1 MSHSLLSE
9 FFVCRRA
16 KPLSGEKLFPL
27 PGIPD
32 FHFVMDGVQYL
43 SLVGTPQRCHQ
54 KVFGA
59 VAGDPVDDD
68 GGIQMLNAADED
80 VHVFFHG
87 KQREGKLFQICA
99 PQHMHEL
106 QLDAVDAGVGQI
118 ICGGQHIIGV
128 FPGQAQDDMDD
139 NGETGCFQP
148 GQGVLKHGQRIA
160 PADEA
165 GGAVMDGLQAKF
177 DHAADRLDDVDTAA
191 KRINGD
197 LTTAKDHA
205 GKVAKELYKP
215 ATAADAVASAVEQAD
230 QRIKKFSDRVKG
242 LVKRVFI
249 FTMITA
255 ALRSMKDWMGKVV
268 QSNSE
273 ASAAVARLKGALLTL
288 AQPILSVLIPAFTA
302 LVNILTRIVSA
313 IAGMVS
319 LLFGKTIGQAKDA
332 AKNMYD
338 EAEAIEA
345 TGGAAK
351 KASKSLA
358 SFDEINK
365 LSNSASGGG
374 GGSAAKPDF
383 SFDTS
388 SMASDFEKI
397 LNWVN
402 LIGAALLAWKLSK
415 GFKDGLTKF
424 VGLLVAIRGGIDLA
438 KGAWDAW
445 QNGVSMDNFLEMLKG
460 AAELTLG
467 LWIAFGKLGAGIG
480 MVVSGLSLFA
490 TGLHD
495 ALKNGWNFE
504 NMLSTVAGLLISGLG
519 IAVLTGSWIPLLVA
533 AIAGLL
539 LVFTNAFGQGQVMLD
554 GIKLLLEGFL
564 EFFKGIFT
572 GDLTLTINGIQLL
585 VQGLQTIVEAVLTAL
600 QTAVDTFFTWLDEQ
614 TNGRLSGLLEWIRTT
629 LNSWIETLK
638 LTLKN
643 LVSSIGQILTGIVTF
658 VSGVFTGKWRQAWEG
673 VKDIFRGIWNTI
685 VDLLEGGINFII
697 DGINAF
703 IRGVN
708 KAFALIGALTGRSVS
723 IDTLPRVELPR
734 LAAGAVIPPNKE
746 FLAVLGDQK
755 QGTNIETPL
764 DTMVQAF
771 RQALSEG
778 GYSGQS
784 TAYLVIDEDIL
795 GKVVYRLNKSESN
808 RVGVSLEDY

>member
-1 MSHSLLSE
+1 MPGADGYITYSTKLDNKELE
-9 FFVCRRA
+9 KDLTRTTRDI
-16 KPLSGEKLFPL
+16 EKLEKQLLKNGDKRL
-27 PGIPD
+27 PISRR
-32 FHFVMDGVQYL
+32 VSEL
-43 SLVGTPQRCHQ
+43 
-54 KVFGA
+54 
-59 VAGDPVDDD
+59 
-68 GGIQMLNAADED
+68 GG
-80 VHVFFHG
+80 
-87 KQREGKLFQICA
+87 
-99 PQHMHEL
+99 
-106 QLDAVDAGVGQI
+106 QLDEAKVKLAALQDEAQRVTAAMSGANANDPASVKAYADAAARQAGVTRELT
-118 ICGGQHIIGV
+118 
-128 FPGQAQDDMDD
+128 AQ
-139 NGETGCFQP
+139 QKL
-148 GQGVLKHGQRIA
+148 V
-160 PADEA
+160 
-165 GGAVMDGLQAKF
+165 DGLQVKF

-197 LTTAKDHA
+197 LATAKDHA

-388 SMASDFEKI
+388 GMASDFEKI

-460 AAELTLG
+460 SAELTLG

-519 IAVLTGSWIPLLVA
+519 IAVLTGSYGSPCWSPLLPA
-533 AIAGLL
+533 CCWCSR
-539 LVFTNAFGQGQVMLD
+539 MPS
-554 GIKLLLEGFL
+554 
-564 EFFKGIFT
+564 
-572 GDLTLTINGIQLL
+572 
-585 VQGLQTIVEAVLTAL
+585 
-600 QTAVDTFFTWLDEQ
+600 
-614 TNGRLSGLLEWIRTT
+614 GR
-629 LNSWIETLK
+629 
-638 LTLKN
+638 
-643 LVSSIGQILTGIVTF
+643 
-658 VSGVFTGKWRQAWEG
+658 
-673 VKDIFRGIWNTI
+673 
-685 VDLLEGGINFII
+685 
-697 DGINAF
+697 
-703 IRGVN
+703 
-708 KAFALIGALTGRSVS
+708 GRSCW
-723 IDTLPRVELPR
+723 
-734 LAAGAVIPPNKE
+734 
-746 FLAVLGDQK
+746 
-755 QGTNIETPL
+755 
-764 DTMVQAF
+764 
-771 RQALSEG
+771 
-778 GYSGQS
+778 
-784 TAYLVIDEDIL
+784 TA
-795 GKVVYRLNKSESN
+795 
-808 RVGVSLEDY
+808 

>member
-1 MSHSLLSE
+1 MPGADGYITYSTKLDNENLEKDLSSTTKKIE
-9 FFVCRRA
+9 RLEKQLQKNSDKRLPISRRVSE
-16 KPLSGEKLFPL
+16 L
-27 PGIPD
+27 
-32 FHFVMDGVQYL
+32 
-43 SLVGTPQRCHQ
+43 
-54 KVFGA
+54 GA
-59 VAGDPVDDD
+59 
-68 GGIQMLNAADED
+68 
-80 VHVFFHG
+80 
-87 KQREGKLFQICA
+87 
-99 PQHMHEL
+99 
-106 QLDAVDAGVGQI
+106 QLDKAKAKLVSL
-118 ICGGQHIIGV
+118 
-128 FPGQAQDDMDD
+128 QD
-139 NGETGCFQP
+139 EA
-148 GQGVLKHGQRIA
+148 QRIA
-160 PADEA
+160 GAMSNANSNDPASIAAYTEA
-165 GGAVMDGLQAKF
+165 AARQASITRELAAQQKTVDGLQAKF
-177 DHAADRLDDVDTAA
+177 DQAADRLDDVDTAA

-197 LTTAKDHA
+197 LATAKDHA

-215 ATAADAVASAVEQAD
+215 ATAADAVARAVEQAD

-345 TGGAAK
+345 TGSAAK

-415 GFKDGLTKF
+415 GFMDGLTKF
-424 VGLLVAIRGGIDLA
+424 VGLLVAIRGGVDLA

-480 MVVSGLSLFA
+480 MVVSGLVMFA

-495 ALKNGWNFE
+495 ALENGWSFE

-539 LVFTNAFGQGQVMLD
+539 LVFTNAFGQGQAMLD
-554 GIKLLLEGFL
+554 GMKSLLQGFL
-564 EFFKGIFT
+564 DFFKGVFT
-572 GDLTLTINGIQLL
+572 GDLALTVQGIQLM
-585 VQGLQTIVEAVLTAL
+585 VQGLQTIIEAVLTAL
-600 QTAVDTFFTWLDEQ
+600 QTAINALFNWLDEQ
-614 TNGRLSGLLEWIRTT
+614 TNGRLSGLIEWIKTF

-638 LTLKN
+638 MTLN
-643 LVSSIGQILTGIVTF
+643 NMVNSIQQILTGVVTF
-658 VSGVFTGKWRQAWEG
+658 ISGVFAGNWKRAWDGIASILKG
-673 VKDIFRGIWNTI
+673 VWNLIVTI
-685 VDLLEGGINFII
+685 VENAINLVIDL
-697 DGINAF
+697 INAMV
-703 IRGVN
+703 R
-708 KAFALIGALTGRSVS
+708 AFNDAFEPMRALTGFPPVIQEMSY
-723 IDTLPRVELPR
+723 VELPR
-734 LAAGAVIPPNKE
+734 LATGAVIPPNRE

-784 TAYLVIDEDIL
+784 TAYLVIDEDVL

>member
-1 MSHSLLSE
+1 MPGADGYITYSTKLDNENLEKDLSSTTKKIE
-9 FFVCRRA
+9 RLEKQLQKNSDKRLPISRRVSE
-16 KPLSGEKLFPL
+16 L
-27 PGIPD
+27 
-32 FHFVMDGVQYL
+32 
-43 SLVGTPQRCHQ
+43 
-54 KVFGA
+54 GA
-59 VAGDPVDDD
+59 
-68 GGIQMLNAADED
+68 
-80 VHVFFHG
+80 
-87 KQREGKLFQICA
+87 
-99 PQHMHEL
+99 
-106 QLDAVDAGVGQI
+106 QLDKAKAKLVSL
-118 ICGGQHIIGV
+118 
-128 FPGQAQDDMDD
+128 QD
-139 NGETGCFQP
+139 EA
-148 GQGVLKHGQRIA
+148 QRIA
-160 PADEA
+160 GAMSNANSNDPASIAAYTEA
-165 GGAVMDGLQAKF
+165 AARQASITRELAAQQKTVDGLQAKF
-177 DHAADRLDDVDTAA
+177 DQAADRLDDVDTAA

-197 LTTAKDHA
+197 LATAKDHA

-215 ATAADAVASAVEQAD
+215 ATAAGAVARAVEQAD

-345 TGGAAK
+345 TGSAAK

-415 GFKDGLTKF
+415 GFMDGLTKF

-480 MVVSGLSLFA
+480 MVVSGLVMFA

-495 ALKNGWNFE
+495 ALENGWSFE

-519 IAVLTGSWIPLLVA
+519 IAVLTGWSPLLPA
-533 AIAGLL
+533 CCWCSRMPSGR
-539 LVFTNAFGQGQVMLD
+539 
-554 GIKLLLEGFL
+554 
-564 EFFKGIFT
+564 
-572 GDLTLTINGIQLL
+572 
-585 VQGLQTIVEAVLTAL
+585 
-600 QTAVDTFFTWLDEQ
+600 
-614 TNGRLSGLLEWIRTT
+614 GRLCW
-629 LNSWIETLK
+629 
-638 LTLKN
+638 
-643 LVSSIGQILTGIVTF
+643 
-658 VSGVFTGKWRQAWEG
+658 
-673 VKDIFRGIWNTI
+673 
-685 VDLLEGGINFII
+685 
-697 DGINAF
+697 
-703 IRGVN
+703 
-708 KAFALIGALTGRSVS
+708 
-723 IDTLPRVELPR
+723 
-734 LAAGAVIPPNKE
+734 
-746 FLAVLGDQK
+746 
-755 QGTNIETPL
+755 
-764 DTMVQAF
+764 
-771 RQALSEG
+771 
-778 GYSGQS
+778 
-784 TAYLVIDEDIL
+784 TA
-795 GKVVYRLNKSESN
+795 
-808 RVGVSLEDY
+808 

>member
-1 MSHSLLSE
+1 MPGADGYITYSTKLDNKELE
-9 FFVCRRA
+9 KDLTRTTRDI
-16 KPLSGEKLFPL
+16 EKLEKQLLKNGDKRL
-27 PGIPD
+27 PISRR
-32 FHFVMDGVQYL
+32 VSEL
-43 SLVGTPQRCHQ
+43 
-54 KVFGA
+54 
-59 VAGDPVDDD
+59 
-68 GGIQMLNAADED
+68 GG
-80 VHVFFHG
+80 
-87 KQREGKLFQICA
+87 
-99 PQHMHEL
+99 
-106 QLDAVDAGVGQI
+106 QLDEAKVKLAALQDEAQRVTAAMSGANANDPASVKAYADAAARQAGVTRELT
-118 ICGGQHIIGV
+118 
-128 FPGQAQDDMDD
+128 AQ
-139 NGETGCFQP
+139 QKL
-148 GQGVLKHGQRIA
+148 V
-160 PADEA
+160 
-165 GGAVMDGLQAKF
+165 DGLQVKF

-197 LTTAKDHA
+197 LATAKDHA

-539 LVFTNAFGQGQVMLD
+539 LVFTNAFGQGQAMLA

-614 TNGRLSGLLEWIRTT
+614 TNGRLSGLIEWIRTT

-734 LAAGAVIPPNKE
+734 LATGAVIPPNKE

>member
-1 MSHSLLSE
+1 MPGADGYITYSTKLDNKELE
-9 FFVCRRA
+9 KDLTRTTRDI
-16 KPLSGEKLFPL
+16 EKLEKQLLKNGDKRL
-27 PGIPD
+27 PISRR
-32 FHFVMDGVQYL
+32 VSEL
-43 SLVGTPQRCHQ
+43 
-54 KVFGA
+54 
-59 VAGDPVDDD
+59 
-68 GGIQMLNAADED
+68 GG
-80 VHVFFHG
+80 
-87 KQREGKLFQICA
+87 
-99 PQHMHEL
+99 
-106 QLDAVDAGVGQI
+106 QLDEAKVKLAALQDEAQRVTAAMSGANANDPASVKAYADAAARQAGVTRELT
-118 ICGGQHIIGV
+118 
-128 FPGQAQDDMDD
+128 AQ
-139 NGETGCFQP
+139 QKL
-148 GQGVLKHGQRIA
+148 V
-160 PADEA
+160 
-165 GGAVMDGLQAKF
+165 DGLQVKF

-197 LTTAKDHA
+197 LATAKDHA

-388 SMASDFEKI
+388 GMASDFEKI

-460 AAELTLG
+460 SAELTLG

-600 QTAVDTFFTWLDEQ
+600 QTAVDTFFTWLDE
-614 TNGRLSGLLEWIRTT
+614 
-629 LNSWIETLK
+629 